1 MKNYLTR
8 VTQTL
13 VSLCDRWYCRG
24 GARSARA
31 QLCSVSVRGAARLVK
46 TDIIASLIL
55 HANIAKITAQEL
67 SLSCFVLC
75 II

>member
-1 MKNYLTR
+1 M
-8 VTQTL
+8 
-13 VSLCDRWYCRG
+13 SLCDRWYCRG

-31 QLCSVSVRGAARLVK
+31 QLFSALFSEHLRGAACSVK

-55 HANIAKITAQEL
+55 QANIDKITAQEL
-67 SLSCFVLC
+67 SLSCFILC